1 MAKVLLTGSTGF
13 LGRHWL
19 EALRSSPEF
28 ADIEPICLARSPDAL
43 RAEPWFAAL
52 QAQGDPITIVR
63 GGLHDAQSWQDDPA
77 LAGVV
82 AILHGAAE
90 VKHSRRDTAAMFR
103 TNVDGT
109 LAMVRVAA
117 HLGARLIFVSSSG
130 TVGASPRPEDAPTED
145 APFAHDV
152 AGAWPYYAS
161 KIQAEEE
168 AGRLARRLDVPLCI
182 FRPPVLLGPGDHR
195 FRSTGNIIR
204 HLRGKLPFLL
214 MGGMHF
220 VDIRDAARAML
231 RAAVLPEPA
240 PVYHLRGTAC
250 TVPEFFRMVESV
262 SGVRAPTRI
271 LPTSVARRIGVLA
284 DAITHALPGDRHSPL
299 PDPVVFE
306 MGAHY
311 WGLGSSLAERDLDYA
326 SRPPLETL
334 RDTVEYLRTH
344 HPLLDRRAGA

>member
-1 MAKVLLTGSTGF
+1 M
-13 LGRHWL
+13 
-19 EALRSSPEF
+19 
-28 ADIEPICLARSPDAL
+28 
-43 RAEPWFAAL
+43 
-52 QAQGDPITIVR
+52 R
-63 GGLHDAQSWQDDPA
+63 GGLHDANSWQDAPA
-77 LAGVV
+77 LQGVT

-90 VKHSRRDTAAMFR
+90 VKHSRRDTARMFR
-103 TNVDGT
+103 TNVEGT

-117 HLGARLIFVSSSG
+117 HLGARLLFVSSSG
-130 TVGASPRPEDAPTED
+130 TVGASTRPDDAPSED
-145 APFAHDV
+145 APFAHEV

-161 KIQAEEE
+161 KIRAEEE
-168 AGRLARRLDVPLCI
+168 AGRLADALGVTFVV

-231 RAAVLPEPA
+231 RAATVSEPA
-240 PVYHLRGTAC
+240 PVYHLCGTAC
-250 TVPEFFRMVESV
+250 TVPEFFGMVERV
-262 SGVRAPTRI
+262 SGVPAPTRI
-271 LPTSVARRIGVLA
+271 LPAGLARRFGVLA
-284 DAITHALPGDRHSPL
+284 DAVTHALPGERHSPL

-311 WGLGSSLAERDLDYA
+311 WGLGSTRAEADLGYA

-334 RDTVEYLRTH
+334 RDTVAYLRAN
-344 HPLLDRRAGA
+344 HPQLERRHP